1 MNDIVSQLSSFIESK
16 EGMDTVKSLAESLMS
31 GDSDI
36 SSLLSSIVPDVSS
49 SIPPPPKK
57 EESTDTSL
65 PISPDQL
72 SSIMQIM
79 RAFNSSSDDSRTR
92 LLLALKPHL
101 SEKRRERVDKAIKI
115 MKLLAIMPMITESG
129 IFKL

>member
-36 SSLLSSIVPDVSS
+36 SSLLSSIVPDKPS
-49 SIPPPPKK
+49 SILPPVKK
-57 EESTDTSL
+57 EEKNDTSL
-65 PISPDQL
+65 PVSPEQL

>member
-1 MNDIVSQLSSFIESK
+1 MNDIVSQLSSFIESE
-16 EGMDTVKSLAESLMS
+16 EGMNTVKGLAESLMS

-36 SSLLSSIVPDVSS
+36 SSLLSSIVPDMSS
-49 SIPPPPKK
+49 SIPPPQKK
-57 EESTDTSL
+57 EEKVDTSL

>member
-16 EGMDTVKSLAESLMS
+16 EGMDTVKSLAESFMS

-36 SSLLSSIVPDVSS
+36 SSLLSSIVPDVPSS
-49 SIPPPPKK
+49 APPPKK
-57 EESTDTSL
+57 EESADTSL
-65 PISPDQL
+65 PISPAQL

-101 SEKRRERVDKAIKI
+101 SDKRRERVDKAIKI

>member
-36 SSLLSSIVPDVSS
+36 SLLLSSIVPDVSS
-49 SIPPPPKK
+49 SIPTPPKK

>member
-1 MNDIVSQLSSFIESK
+1 MNDIVSQLSSFIESE
-16 EGMDTVKSLAESLMS
+16 EGMNTVKGLAESLMS

-49 SIPPPPKK
+49 SIPPPQKK
-57 EESTDTSL
+57 EEKVDTSL

>member
-1 MNDIVSQLSSFIESK
+1 MNDIVSQLSSFIESE
-16 EGMDTVKSLAESLMS
+16 EGMNTVKGLAESLMS

-49 SIPPPPKK
+49 SIPPPQKK
-57 EESTDTSL
+57 EEKVDTSL

-92 LLLALKPHL
+92 LLLEFTEWSL
-101 SEKRRERVDKAIKI
+101 SDWLVS
-115 MKLLAIMPMITESG
+115 L
-129 IFKL
+129 

>member
-16 EGMDTVKSLAESLMS
+16 EGMDTVKGLAESLMS

-36 SSLLSSIVPDVSS
+36 SSLLSSIVTDNASS
-49 SIPPPPKK
+49 VMPPPKK
-57 EESTDTSL
+57 EEKTESL
-65 PISPDQL
+65 PPISPDQL
-72 SSIMQIM
+72 SSIMRIM
-79 RAFNSSSDDSRTR
+79 SALNSSSDDSRTR

>member
-1 MNDIVSQLSSFIESK
+1 MNDIVSQLSSFIESE
-16 EGMDTVKSLAESLMS
+16 EGMNTMKGLAESLMS

-49 SIPPPPKK
+49 SIPPPQKK
-57 EESTDTSL
+57 EEKVDTSL

>member
-36 SSLLSSIVPDVSS
+36 SLLLSSIVPDVSS

-79 RAFNSSSDDSRTR
+79 RTFNSSSDDSRTR

>member
-16 EGMDTVKSLAESLMS
+16 EGMDTVKSLAESFMS

-36 SSLLSSIVPDVSS
+36 SSLLSSIVPDVPSS
-49 SIPPPPKK
+49 ATPPPKK
-57 EESTDTSL
+57 EESADTSL
-65 PISPDQL
+65 PISPAQL

-101 SEKRRERVDKAIKI
+101 SDKRRERVDKAIKI

>member
-1 MNDIVSQLSSFIESK
+1 MNDIVSQLSSFIESE
-16 EGMDTVKSLAESLMS
+16 EGMNTVKGLAESLMS

-49 SIPPPPKK
+49 SIPPPQKK
-57 EESTDTSL
+57 EESADTSL

-101 SEKRRERVDKAIKI
+101 SDKRRERVDKAIKI

>member
-1 MNDIVSQLSSFIESK
+1 MNDIVSQLSSFIESE
-16 EGMDTVKSLAESLMS
+16 EGMNTMKGLAESLMS

-36 SSLLSSIVPDVSS
+36 SSLLSSIVPDMSS
-49 SIPPPPKK
+49 SIPPPQKK
-57 EESTDTSL
+57 EEKVDTSL

>member
-36 SSLLSSIVPDVSS
+36 SSLLSSIVPDKPS
-49 SIPPPPKK
+49 SILPPVKK
-57 EESTDTSL
+57 EEKKDTSL
-65 PISPDQL
+65 PVSPEQL
-72 SSIMQIM
+72 SYIMQIM

>member
-36 SSLLSSIVPDVSS
+36 SSLLSSIVPDKPS
-49 SIPPPPKK
+49 SILPPVKK
-57 EESTDTSL
+57 EENKDTSL
-65 PISPDQL
+65 PVSPEQL

>member
-16 EGMDTVKSLAESLMS
+16 EGMDTVMGLAESLMS

-36 SSLLSSIVPDVSS
+36 SSLLSSIVPDNASS
-49 SIPPPPKK
+49 VLPPPKK
-57 EESTDTSL
+57 EEKTESL
-65 PISPDQL
+65 PPISPDQL
-72 SSIMQIM
+72 SSIMRIM
-79 RAFNSSSDDSRTR
+79 SALNSSSDDSRTR

>member
-1 MNDIVSQLSSFIESK
+1 MDDIVAELSSFIESE
-16 EGMDTVKSLAESLMS
+16 EGMNTVKGLAESLMS

-49 SIPPPPKK
+49 SIPPPQKK
-57 EESTDTSL
+57 EEKVDTSL

>member
-1 MNDIVSQLSSFIESK
+1 MNDIVSQLSSFIESE
-16 EGMDTVKSLAESLMS
+16 EGMNTVKSLAESLIS

-36 SSLLSSIVPDVSS
+36 SSLISSIVPETPS
-49 SIPPPPKK
+49 SILPPAKK
-57 EESTDTSL
+57 EEKVDASL

-72 SSIMQIM
+72 SSIMRIM
-79 RAFNSSSDDSRTR
+79 KAFNSSSDDSRTR

>member
-1 MNDIVSQLSSFIESK
+1 MNDIVSQLSSFIESE
-16 EGMDTVKSLAESLMS
+16 EGMNTVKGLAESLMS
-31 GDSDI
+31 GDFDI

-49 SIPPPPKK
+49 SIPPPQKK
-57 EESTDTSL
+57 EEKVDTSL

-101 SEKRRERVDKAIKI
+101 SEKRRDRVDKAIKI

>member
-1 MNDIVSQLSSFIESK
+1 MNDIVSQLSSFIESE
-16 EGMDTVKSLAESLMS
+16 EGMNTVKGLAESLML

-49 SIPPPPKK
+49 SIPPPQKK
-57 EESTDTSL
+57 EEKVDTSL

>member
-36 SSLLSSIVPDVSS
+36 SSLLSSIVPDKPS
-49 SIPPPPKK
+49 SILPPVKK
-57 EESTDTSL
+57 EEKKDTSL
-65 PISPDQL
+65 PVSPEQL

>member
-1 MNDIVSQLSSFIESK
+1 
-16 EGMDTVKSLAESLMS
+16 MDTVKSLAESLMS

-36 SSLLSSIVPDVSS
+36 SSLLSSIVPDKPS
-49 SIPPPPKK
+49 SILPPVKK
-57 EESTDTSL
+57 EEKKDTSL
-65 PISPDQL
+65 PVSPEQL